1 MEFTRWPLKRA
12 ARFHA
17 RRASGYALE
26 TTMPLQPSGK
36 KLAGLLVPVFALRR
50 PDDLGIGDTRAV
62 RDAIDFCAEHR
73 FGVLQFLP
81 IHETIGDHSP
91 YNAISSRAL
100 SPALLTLAPED
111 VPGLTQEMIDHA
123 APPAWREQLR
133 DGPVKHAMV
142 HQLKLQILL
151 AAHRAFT
158 AGAAPEG
165 DGAGEGELQ
174 QLRAE
179 FARFQEEQA
188 HWLRAYTLF
197 RLLVREYEGNPNWRE
212 WRPEHRAVAQA
223 EAWLARHPEHEAR
236 TRDREGFAFI
246 QWVGWRQWS
255 RLRAHATERK
265 VKLMGEMSFGVGVC
279 SVDVWANPE
288 LFDTAWHVGTRPI
301 SYFDTNKDSE
311 RWGQNWGLPPY
322 RWENHR
328 STGFAWLRD
337 RIAGERCFFHICRLD
352 HLRGYFRAYMFPW
365 PGGARHAEF
374 ATLTEEEAR
383 QRTGGLLPRFVPGP
397 DEDPVSERMNDLQG
411 HEIIGVIK
419 EAAGDMYLIAEIMGA
434 MPAYMRRALDDLAVA
449 NLTFPQLERNSDR
462 SLQPKE
468 SFRVLSLATY
478 ANHDHAPLAATYA
491 HLHEKAA
498 KDPGSAEATD
508 LRNLLG
514 LAGWKDA
521 PPDALTDEL
530 LAALVRSLFETPCEL
545 AVLMSSDLLGTP
557 QRFNLPGSYGADTWN
572 ERLEF
577 PLGDYPEH
585 PVYGKRI
592 DAVVRLIDETGRAP
606 AA

>member
-1 MEFTRWPLKRA
+1 
-12 ARFHA
+12 
-17 RRASGYALE
+17 
-26 TTMPLQPSGK
+26 MPLHPSGQ

-62 RDAIDFCAEHR
+62 RDAIDFCVQHR
-73 FGVLQFLP
+73 FAVLQLLP

-100 SPALLTLAPED
+100 SPALLALTPGD
-111 VPGLTQEMIDHA
+111 VPGLTQEMIDAA
-123 APPAWREQLR
+123 APAAWREQLR
-133 DGPVKHAMV
+133 DGPVKHAIV

-151 AAHRAFT
+151 AAHRAFVT
-158 AGAAPEG
+158 GAQTGGAE
-165 DGAGEGELQ
+165 DGA
-174 QLRAE
+174 LRTE
-179 FARFQEEQA
+179 FMRFKKEQA
-188 HWLRAYTLF
+188 RWLGPYTLY

-212 WRPEHRAVAQA
+212 WRPEHHTVAHA
-223 EAWLARHPEHEAR
+223 ETWLARHPERDAR
-236 TRDREGFAFI
+236 EQDRDGFAFI

-255 RLRAHATERK
+255 RVRDHATERN
-265 VKLMGEMSFGVGVC
+265 VMLMGEMSFGVGVC

-337 RIAGERCFFHICRLD
+337 RIAGERRFFHICRLD

-411 HEIIGVIK
+411 REIIGVIK
-419 EAAGDMYLIAEIMGA
+419 EAAGDMYLIAEIMGK
-434 MPAYMRRALDDLAVA
+434 MPDYMRRALDELEVA
-449 NLTFPQLERNSDR
+449 NLTFPQLERNPDR

-491 HLHEKAA
+491 HLREKAA
-498 KDPGSAEATD
+498 NDPGGAEAID

-514 LAGWKDA
+514 LAGWNSA
-521 PPDALTDEL
+521 PPGTLTDDL
-530 LAALVRSLFETPCEL
+530 LAALVKALFETPCEL
-545 AVLMSSDLLGTP
+545 AVLMSSDLLGTT

-577 PLGDYPEH
+577 PVGDYATH

-592 DAVVRLIDETGRAP
+592 AAVVRLIAETGRAP
-606 AA
+606 DPA